1 MKKILVI
8 ILVVATVGILGYV
21 VYSSKKK
28 ESARKINI
36 PVVETI
42 VTSPSTSQVG
52 LKKYMDEV
60 GFSFFY
66 MKEVEVK
73 PLVVSDNTVYSML
86 ELTSKNNPGKVTII
100 AKTSFLKTVDGSFKN
115 DVKDI
120 KKLKLADLEARQIEQ
135 EGKIVTVALDQG
147 VLFEITVDYKE
158 SKNFWSE
165 VNNKIIASF
174 VFELPEAPSTTI
186 NSNDGGSIE
195 NSGASGDE
203 DVIYEGE
210 EIIE

>member
-8 ILVVATVGILGYV
+8 ILILATVGILGYV

-28 ESARKINI
+28 ESAGKINT

-42 VTSPSTSQVG
+42 VTSPSTSQVD

-73 PLVVSDNTVYSML
+73 PLVISDNTVYSML

-100 AKTSFLKTVDGSFKN
+100 AKTSFLKTVDDWFKS

-158 SKNFWSE
+158 NKNFWSE

-186 NSNDGGSIE
+186 NSNNGGVE

-210 EIIE
+210 EVVE